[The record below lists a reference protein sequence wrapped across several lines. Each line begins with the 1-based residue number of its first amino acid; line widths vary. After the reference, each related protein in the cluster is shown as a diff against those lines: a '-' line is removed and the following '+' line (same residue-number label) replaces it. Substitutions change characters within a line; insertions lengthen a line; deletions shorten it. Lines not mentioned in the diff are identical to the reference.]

1 MPNKIQKELK
11 KIAQE
16 IIATQGVVDFE
27 KTYHQTLSLFE
38 KLVVLKNTEAPEKDT
53 WKEMESNYSQAIDF
67 IEVEKVPEQVL
78 NLNRKEIP
86 PLMETIKEI
95 VTEFPEVDLNQIEKQ
110 EPLKHPP
117 IKNLNDHF
125 SKGLQID
132 LNDRLAFIK
141 YLFETNIQEYQ
152 RVVSQIV
159 TFSNWEEA
167 QNFVVQIVKPDYNN
181 WEGKEIYEERFFKII
196 ENNFI

>member
-1 MPNKIQKELK
+1 MPNKIQEELK

-16 IIATQGVVDFE
+16 IIATEESVDFE
-27 KTYHQTLSLFE
+27 KTYHQALCLFE
-38 KLVVLKNTEAPEKDT
+38 KLVVLKNNEAAEKDT
-53 WKEMESNYSQAIDF
+53 CKEMESNYNQAIDF
-67 IEVEKVPEQVL
+67 IEVKKEPEQVL
-78 NLNRKEIP
+78 DQNIEETL

-95 VTEFPEVDLNQIEKQ
+95 ITEFPKVDLKQ
-110 EPLKHPP
+110 TETQELQKHPP

-181 WEGKEIYEERFFKII
+181 WEGKEIYEERFLKII
-196 ENNFI
+196 ENNFT

>member
-1 MPNKIQKELK
+1 MPNKIQEELK

-16 IIATQGVVDFE
+16 IIATEESVDFE
-27 KTYHQTLSLFE
+27 KTYHQALCLFE
-38 KLVVLKNTEAPEKDT
+38 KLVVLKNNEAAEKDT
-53 WKEMESNYSQAIDF
+53 WKEMESTHNQAIDF
-67 IEVEKVPEQVL
+67 IEVKKEPEQVL
-78 NLNRKEIP
+78 DQNTEETL

-95 VTEFPEVDLNQIEKQ
+95 VTEFPKVDLKQ
-110 EPLKHPP
+110 TETQELQKHPP

-141 YLFETNIQEYQ
+141 HLFETNIQEYQ

-181 WEGKEIYEERFFKII
+181 WEGKEIYEERFLKII
-196 ENNFI
+196 ENNFT

>member
-1 MPNKIQKELK
+1 MPNKIQEELK

-16 IIATQGVVDFE
+16 IIATKGSVDFE
-27 KTYHQTLSLFE
+27 KTYYQTLSLFE
-38 KLVVLKNTEAPEKDT
+38 KLVVLKNAEVAKKET
-53 WKEMESNYSQAIDF
+53 WKDMESNYNKAIDF
-67 IEVEKVPEQVL
+67 IELKKEPVKVLGQ
-78 NLNRKEIP
+78 NREEIL

-95 VTEFPEVDLNQIEKQ
+95 VAEFPKVDLKQ
-110 EPLKHPP
+110 TETQELQKHPP

-141 YLFETNIQEYQ
+141 HLFETNIQEYQ

-167 QNFVVQIVKPDYNN
+167 QSFVIQIVKPDYNN
-181 WEGKEIYEERFFKII
+181 WEGKEIYEARFFKII
-196 ENNFI
+196 ENNFT

>member
-1 MPNKIQKELK
+1 MPNKIQEELK

-16 IIATQGVVDFE
+16 IIATKGSVDFE
-27 KTYHQTLSLFE
+27 KIYYQTLSLFE
-38 KLVVLKNTEAPEKDT
+38 KLVVLKNAEVAKKET
-53 WKEMESNYSQAIDF
+53 WKDMESNYNKAIDF
-67 IEVEKVPEQVL
+67 IELKKEPVKVLGQ
-78 NLNRKEIP
+78 NREEIL

-95 VTEFPEVDLNQIEKQ
+95 VAEFPKVDLKQ
-110 EPLKHPP
+110 TETQELQKHPP

-141 YLFETNIQEYQ
+141 HLFETNIQEYQ

-181 WEGKEIYEERFFKII
+181 WEGKERYEARFLKII
-196 ENNFI
+196 ENNFT

>member
-1 MPNKIQKELK
+1 MPNKIQEELK

-16 IIATQGVVDFE
+16 IIATEELVDFE
-27 KTYHQTLSLFE
+27 KTYHQALCLFE
-38 KLVVLKNTEAPEKDT
+38 KLAVLKNTEAAEKDT
-53 WKEMESNYSQAIDF
+53 WKEMESNYNQAIDF
-67 IEVEKVPEQVL
+67 VEVKKEPEQVL
-78 NLNRKEIP
+78 DQNREETL

-95 VTEFPEVDLNQIEKQ
+95 VTEFPKVDLKQ
-110 EPLKHPP
+110 TETQELQKHPP

-141 YLFETNIQEYQ
+141 HLFETNIQEYQ

-181 WEGKEIYEERFFKII
+181 WEGKEIYEEHFLKII
-196 ENNFI
+196 ENNFT

>member
-1 MPNKIQKELK
+1 MPNKIQEELK

-16 IIATQGVVDFE
+16 IIATKGSVDFE
-27 KTYHQTLSLFE
+27 KIYYQTLSLFE
-38 KLVVLKNTEAPEKDT
+38 KLVVLKNAEVAKKET
-53 WKEMESNYSQAIDF
+53 WKDMESNYNKAIDF
-67 IEVEKVPEQVL
+67 IELKKEPVKVLGQ
-78 NLNRKEIP
+78 NREEIL

-95 VTEFPEVDLNQIEKQ
+95 VAEFPKVDLKQ
-110 EPLKHPP
+110 TETQELQKHPP

-141 YLFETNIQEYQ
+141 HLFETNTLEYQ
-152 RVVSQIV
+152 RVISQIV

-167 QNFVVQIVKPDYNN
+167 QSFVIQIVKPDYNN
-181 WEGKEIYEERFFKII
+181 WEGKEIYEARFFKII
-196 ENNFI
+196 ENNFT

>member
-1 MPNKIQKELK
+1 MPNKIQEELK

-16 IIATQGVVDFE
+16 IIATEESVDFE
-27 KTYHQTLSLFE
+27 KTYHQALCLFE
-38 KLVVLKNTEAPEKDT
+38 KLVVLKNNEAAEKDT
-53 WKEMESNYSQAIDF
+53 CKEMESNYNQAIDF
-67 IEVEKVPEQVL
+67 IEVKKEPEQVL
-78 NLNRKEIP
+78 DQNIEETL

-95 VTEFPEVDLNQIEKQ
+95 ITEFPKVDLKQ
-110 EPLKHPP
+110 TETQELQKHPP

-141 YLFETNIQEYQ
+141 YLFETNIQQYQ

-181 WEGKEIYEERFFKII
+181 WEGKEIYEERFLKII
-196 ENNFI
+196 ENNFT

>member
-1 MPNKIQKELK
+1 MPNKIQEELK

-16 IIATQGVVDFE
+16 IIATKGSVDFE
-27 KTYHQTLSLFE
+27 KIYYQTLSLFE
-38 KLVVLKNTEAPEKDT
+38 KLVVLKNAEVAKKET
-53 WKEMESNYSQAIDF
+53 WKDMESNYNKAIDF
-67 IEVEKVPEQVL
+67 IELKKEPVKVLGQ
-78 NLNRKEIP
+78 NREEIL

-95 VTEFPEVDLNQIEKQ
+95 VAEFPKVDLKQ
-110 EPLKHPP
+110 TETQELQKHPP

-141 YLFETNIQEYQ
+141 HLFETNIQEYQ
-152 RVVSQIV
+152 RVVSQIA

-167 QNFVVQIVKPDYNN
+167 QSFVIQIVKPDYNN
-181 WEGKEIYEERFFKII
+181 WEGKEIYEARFFKII
-196 ENNFI
+196 ENNFT

>member
-1 MPNKIQKELK
+1 MPNKIQEELK

-16 IIATQGVVDFE
+16 IIATEESVDFE
-27 KTYHQTLSLFE
+27 KTYHQALYLFE
-38 KLVVLKNTEAPEKDT
+38 KLVVLKNTEAAEKDT
-53 WKEMESNYSQAIDF
+53 WKEMESNYNQAIDF
-67 IEVEKVPEQVL
+67 VEVKKEPEQVL
-78 NLNRKEIP
+78 DQNREETL

-95 VTEFPEVDLNQIEKQ
+95 VTEFPKVDLKQ
-110 EPLKHPP
+110 TETQELQKHPP

-141 YLFETNIQEYQ
+141 HLFETNIQEYQ

-181 WEGKEIYEERFFKII
+181 WEGKEIYEEHFLKII
-196 ENNFI
+196 ENNFT

>member
-1 MPNKIQKELK
+1 MPNKIQEELK

-16 IIATQGVVDFE
+16 IIATEESVDFE
-27 KTYHQTLSLFE
+27 KTYHQALYLFE
-38 KLVVLKNTEAPEKDT
+38 KLVVLKNTEAAEKDT
-53 WKEMESNYSQAIDF
+53 WKEMESNYNQAIDF
-67 IEVEKVPEQVL
+67 IEVKKEPEQVL
-78 NLNRKEIP
+78 DQNREETLS
-86 PLMETIKEI
+86 LMETIKEI
-95 VTEFPEVDLNQIEKQ
+95 VTEFPKVDLKQ
-110 EPLKHPP
+110 TETQELQKHPP

-141 YLFETNIQEYQ
+141 HLFETNIQEYQ

-181 WEGKEIYEERFFKII
+181 WEGKEIYEERFLKII

>member
-1 MPNKIQKELK
+1 MPNKIQEELK

-16 IIATQGVVDFE
+16 IIATKGSVDFE
-27 KTYHQTLSLFE
+27 KIYYQTLSLFE
-38 KLVVLKNTEAPEKDT
+38 KLVVLKNAEVAKKET
-53 WKEMESNYSQAIDF
+53 WKDMESNYNKAIDF
-67 IEVEKVPEQVL
+67 IELKKEPVKVLGQ
-78 NLNRKEIP
+78 NREEIL

-95 VTEFPEVDLNQIEKQ
+95 VVEFPKVDLKQ
-110 EPLKHPP
+110 TETQELQKHPP

-141 YLFETNIQEYQ
+141 HLFETNIQEYQ

-167 QNFVVQIVKPDYNN
+167 QSFVIQIVKPDYNN
-181 WEGKEIYEERFFKII
+181 WEGKEIYEARFFKII
-196 ENNFI
+196 ENNFT

>member
-1 MPNKIQKELK
+1 MPNKIQEELK

-16 IIATQGVVDFE
+16 IIATEESVDFE
-27 KTYHQTLSLFE
+27 KTYHQALYLFE
-38 KLVVLKNTEAPEKDT
+38 KLVVLKNTEAAEKDT
-53 WKEMESNYSQAIDF
+53 WNEMESNYNQAIDF
-67 IEVEKVPEQVL
+67 IEVKKEPEQVL
-78 NLNRKEIP
+78 DQNKEETLS
-86 PLMETIKEI
+86 LMETIKEI
-95 VTEFPEVDLNQIEKQ
+95 VTEFPKVDLKQ
-110 EPLKHPP
+110 TETQELQKYPP

-141 YLFETNIQEYQ
+141 HLFETNIQEYQ

-167 QNFVVQIVKPDYNN
+167 QNFVVQIVKPDYKN
-181 WEGKEIYEERFFKII
+181 WVGKQIYEERFLKII
-196 ENNFI
+196 KNNFT

>member
-1 MPNKIQKELK
+1 MPNKIQEELK

-16 IIATQGVVDFE
+16 IIATEESVDFE
-27 KTYHQTLSLFE
+27 KTYHQALCLFE
-38 KLVVLKNTEAPEKDT
+38 KLVVLKNNEAAEKDT
-53 WKEMESNYSQAIDF
+53 CKEMESNYNQAIDF
-67 IEVEKVPEQVL
+67 IEVKKEPEQVL
-78 NLNRKEIP
+78 DQNIEETL

-95 VTEFPEVDLNQIEKQ
+95 ITEFPKVDLKQ
-110 EPLKHPP
+110 TETQELQKPPP

-141 YLFETNIQEYQ
+141 YLFETNIQQYQ

-181 WEGKEIYEERFFKII
+181 WEGKEIYEERFLKII
-196 ENNFI
+196 ENNFT

>member
-1 MPNKIQKELK
+1 MPNKIQEELK

-16 IIATQGVVDFE
+16 IIATEESVDFE
-27 KTYHQTLSLFE
+27 KTYHQALYLFE
-38 KLVVLKNTEAPEKDT
+38 KLVVLKNTEAAEKDT
-53 WKEMESNYSQAIDF
+53 WKEMESNYNQAIDF
-67 IEVEKVPEQVL
+67 VEVKKEPEQVL
-78 NLNRKEIP
+78 DQNREETL

-95 VTEFPEVDLNQIEKQ
+95 VTEFPKVDLKQ
-110 EPLKHPP
+110 TETQELQKHPP

-141 YLFETNIQEYQ
+141 HLFETNIQEYQ

-181 WEGKEIYEERFFKII
+181 WEGKEIYEERFLKII
-196 ENNFI
+196 ENNFT

>member
-1 MPNKIQKELK
+1 MPNKIQEELK

-16 IIATQGVVDFE
+16 IIATKGSVDFE
-27 KTYHQTLSLFE
+27 KIYYQTLSLFE
-38 KLVVLKNTEAPEKDT
+38 KLVVLKNAEVAKKET
-53 WKEMESNYSQAIDF
+53 WKDMESNYNKAIDF
-67 IEVEKVPEQVL
+67 IELKKEPVKVLGQ
-78 NLNRKEIP
+78 NREEIL

-95 VTEFPEVDLNQIEKQ
+95 VAEFPKVDLKQ
-110 EPLKHPP
+110 TETQELQKHPP

-141 YLFETNIQEYQ
+141 HLFETNIQEYQ

-167 QNFVVQIVKPDYNN
+167 QSFVIQIVKPDYNN
-181 WEGKEIYEERFFKII
+181 WEGKEIYEARFFKII
-196 ENNFI
+196 ENNFT

>member
-1 MPNKIQKELK
+1 MPNKIQEELK

-16 IIATQGVVDFE
+16 IIATEESVDFE

-38 KLVVLKNTEAPEKDT
+38 KLVVLKNTQVVEKDT
-53 WKEMESNYSQAIDF
+53 WKDMESNYNQAIDF
-67 IEVEKVPEQVL
+67 IEVKKEPVQVL
-78 NLNRKEIP
+78 DQNREEIH

-95 VTEFPEVDLNQIEKQ
+95 VTEFPKVDLKQ
-110 EPLKHPP
+110 TETQELQKPPP

-141 YLFETNIQEYQ
+141 HLFETNTLEYQ
-152 RVVSQIV
+152 RVISQIV
-159 TFSNWEEA
+159 AFSNWEEA
-167 QNFVVQIVKPDYNN
+167 QSFVVQIVKPDYNN
-181 WEGKEIYEERFFKII
+181 WEGKERYEASFLKII
-196 ENNFI
+196 ENNFT

>member
-1 MPNKIQKELK
+1 MPNKIQEELK

-16 IIATQGVVDFE
+16 IIATKGSVDFE
-27 KTYHQTLSLFE
+27 KIYYQTLSLFE
-38 KLVVLKNTEAPEKDT
+38 KLVVLKNAEVAKKET
-53 WKEMESNYSQAIDF
+53 WKDMESNYNKAIDF
-67 IEVEKVPEQVL
+67 IELKKEPVKVLGQ
-78 NLNRKEIP
+78 NREEIL

-95 VTEFPEVDLNQIEKQ
+95 VVEFPKVDLKQ
-110 EPLKHPP
+110 TETQELQKHPP

-141 YLFETNIQEYQ
+141 HLFETNIQEYQ

-167 QNFVVQIVKPDYNN
+167 QSFVLQIVKPDYNN
-181 WEGKEIYEERFFKII
+181 WEGKEIYEARFFKII
-196 ENNFI
+196 ENNFT

>member
-1 MPNKIQKELK
+1 MPNKIQEELK

-16 IIATQGVVDFE
+16 IIATEESVDFE
-27 KTYHQTLSLFE
+27 KTYHQALYLFE
-38 KLVVLKNTEAPEKDT
+38 KLVVLKNTEAAEKDT
-53 WKEMESNYSQAIDF
+53 WKEMESNYNQAIDF
-67 IEVEKVPEQVL
+67 IEVKKEPEQVL
-78 NLNRKEIP
+78 DQNKEETLSLI
-86 PLMETIKEI
+86 ETIKEI
-95 VTEFPEVDLNQIEKQ
+95 VAEFPKVDLKQ
-110 EPLKHPP
+110 TETQELQKHPP

-141 YLFETNIQEYQ
+141 HLFETNIQEYQ

-167 QNFVVQIVKPDYNN
+167 QNFVVQIVKPDYKN
-181 WEGKEIYEERFFKII
+181 WVGKQIYEERFLKII
-196 ENNFI
+196 KNNFT

>member
-1 MPNKIQKELK
+1 MPNKIQEELK

-16 IIATQGVVDFE
+16 IIATEESVDFE
-27 KTYHQTLSLFE
+27 KTYHQALYLFE
-38 KLVVLKNTEAPEKDT
+38 KLVVLKNTEAAEKDT
-53 WKEMESNYSQAIDF
+53 WKEMESNYNQAIDF
-67 IEVEKVPEQVL
+67 VEVKKEPEQVL
-78 NLNRKEIP
+78 DQNREETL
-86 PLMETIKEI
+86 PLVETIKEI
-95 VTEFPEVDLNQIEKQ
+95 VTEFPKVDLKQ
-110 EPLKHPP
+110 TETQELQKHPP

-141 YLFETNIQEYQ
+141 HLFETNIQEYQ

-181 WEGKEIYEERFFKII
+181 WEGKEIYEEHFLKII
-196 ENNFI
+196 ENNFT

>member
-1 MPNKIQKELK
+1 MPNKIQEELK

-16 IIATQGVVDFE
+16 IIATEESVDFE
-27 KTYHQTLSLFE
+27 KTYHQALCLFE
-38 KLVVLKNTEAPEKDT
+38 KLVVLKNNEAAEKDT
-53 WKEMESNYSQAIDF
+53 CKEMESNYNQAIDF
-67 IEVEKVPEQVL
+67 IEVKKEPVKVLGQ
-78 NLNRKEIP
+78 NREEIL
-86 PLMETIKEI
+86 PLKETIKEI
-95 VTEFPEVDLNQIEKQ
+95 VAEFPKVDLKQ
-110 EPLKHPP
+110 TETQELQKHPP

-141 YLFETNIQEYQ
+141 YLFETNIQQYQ

-181 WEGKEIYEERFFKII
+181 WEGKEIYEERFLKII
-196 ENNFI
+196 ENNFT

>member
-1 MPNKIQKELK
+1 MPNKIQEELK

-16 IIATQGVVDFE
+16 IIATEESVDFE
-27 KTYHQTLSLFE
+27 KTYHQALCLFE
-38 KLVVLKNTEAPEKDT
+38 KLVVLKNNEAAEKDT
-53 WKEMESNYSQAIDF
+53 CKEMESNYNQAIDF
-67 IEVEKVPEQVL
+67 IEVKKEPEQVL
-78 NLNRKEIP
+78 DQNTEETL

-95 VTEFPEVDLNQIEKQ
+95 VTEFPKVDLKQ
-110 EPLKHPP
+110 TETQELQKHPP

-141 YLFETNIQEYQ
+141 HLFETNIQEYQ

-159 TFSNWEEA
+159 TFSNWEEV
-167 QNFVVQIVKPDYNN
+167 QNFIIQIVKPDYNN
-181 WEGKEIYEERFFKII
+181 WEGKEIYEERFLKII
-196 ENNFI
+196 ENNFT

>member
-1 MPNKIQKELK
+1 MPNKIQEELK

-16 IIATQGVVDFE
+16 IIATEESVDFE
-27 KTYHQTLSLFE
+27 KTYHQALCLFE
-38 KLVVLKNTEAPEKDT
+38 KLVVLKNNEAAEKDT
-53 WKEMESNYSQAIDF
+53 CKEMESNYNQAIDF
-67 IEVEKVPEQVL
+67 IEVKKEPEQVL
-78 NLNRKEIP
+78 DQNIEETL

-95 VTEFPEVDLNQIEKQ
+95 ITEFPKVDLKQ
-110 EPLKHPP
+110 TETQELQKHPP

-141 YLFETNIQEYQ
+141 HLFETNIQEYQ

-181 WEGKEIYEERFFKII
+181 WEGKEIYEERFLKII
-196 ENNFI
+196 ENNFT

>member
-1 MPNKIQKELK
+1 MPNKIQEELK

-16 IIATQGVVDFE
+16 IIATKGSVDFE
-27 KTYHQTLSLFE
+27 KIYYQTLSLFE
-38 KLVVLKNTEAPEKDT
+38 KLVVLKNAEVAKKET
-53 WKEMESNYSQAIDF
+53 WKDMESNYNKAIDF
-67 IEVEKVPEQVL
+67 IEVKKEPVKVLGQ
-78 NLNRKEIP
+78 NREEIL

-95 VTEFPEVDLNQIEKQ
+95 VAEFPKVDLKQ
-110 EPLKHPP
+110 TETQELQKHPP

-141 YLFETNIQEYQ
+141 HLFETNIQEYQ

-167 QNFVVQIVKPDYNN
+167 QSFVIQIVKPDYNN
-181 WEGKEIYEERFFKII
+181 WEGKEIYEARFFKII
-196 ENNFI
+196 ENNFT

>member
-1 MPNKIQKELK
+1 MPNKIQEELK

-16 IIATQGVVDFE
+16 IIATEESVDFE
-27 KTYHQTLSLFE
+27 KTYHQALCLFE
-38 KLVVLKNTEAPEKDT
+38 KLVVLKNTEAAEKDT
-53 WKEMESNYSQAIDF
+53 WKEMESNYNQAIDF
-67 IEVEKVPEQVL
+67 IEVKKEPEQVL
-78 NLNRKEIP
+78 DQNREETL

-95 VTEFPEVDLNQIEKQ
+95 ITEFPKVDLKQ
-110 EPLKHPP
+110 TETQELQKHPP

-141 YLFETNIQEYQ
+141 HLFETNIQEYQ

-181 WEGKEIYEERFFKII
+181 WEGKEIYEERFLKII
-196 ENNFI
+196 ENNFT

>member
-16 IIATQGVVDFE
+16 IIATQGAVDFE

-78 NLNRKEIP
+78 NLNRKEI
-86 PLMETIKEI
+86 
-95 VTEFPEVDLNQIEKQ
+95 VTEFPEVDLKQIETQ
-110 EPLKHPP
+110 GPLKHPP

-141 YLFETNIQEYQ
+141 HLFETNIQEYQ

-159 TFSNWEEA
+159 TFSNLEEA

>member
-1 MPNKIQKELK
+1 MPNKIQEELK

-16 IIATQGVVDFE
+16 IIATEESVDFE
-27 KTYHQTLSLFE
+27 KTYHQALCLFE
-38 KLVVLKNTEAPEKDT
+38 KLVVLKNNEAAEKDT
-53 WKEMESNYSQAIDF
+53 CKEMESNYNQAIDF
-67 IEVEKVPEQVL
+67 IEVKKEPEQVL
-78 NLNRKEIP
+78 DQNIEETL

-95 VTEFPEVDLNQIEKQ
+95 ITEFPKVDLKQ
-110 EPLKHPP
+110 AETQELQKHPP

-141 YLFETNIQEYQ
+141 YLFETNIQQYQ

-181 WEGKEIYEERFFKII
+181 WEGKEIYEERFLKII
-196 ENNFI
+196 ENNFT

>member
-95 VTEFPEVDLNQIEKQ
+95 VTEFPEVDLKQIETQ

>member
-1 MPNKIQKELK
+1 MPNKIQEELK

-16 IIATQGVVDFE
+16 IIATERSVDFE

-38 KLVVLKNTEAPEKDT
+38 KLVVLKNTQVVEKDT
-53 WKEMESNYSQAIDF
+53 WKDMESNYNQAIDF
-67 IEVEKVPEQVL
+67 IEVKKEPVQVL
-78 NLNRKEIP
+78 DQNREEIP

-95 VTEFPEVDLNQIEKQ
+95 ITEFPKVDLKQ
-110 EPLKHPP
+110 TETQELQKPPP

-141 YLFETNIQEYQ
+141 HLFETNTLEYQ
-152 RVVSQIV
+152 RAISQIV

-167 QNFVVQIVKPDYNN
+167 QSFVVQIVKPEYNK
-181 WEGKEIYEERFFKII
+181 WEGKEKYEARFLKII
-196 ENNFI
+196 ENNFT

>member
-16 IIATQGVVDFE
+16 IIATQGAVDFE

-95 VTEFPEVDLNQIEKQ
+95 VTEFPEVDLKQIETQ
-110 EPLKHPP
+110 GPLKHPP

-141 YLFETNIQEYQ
+141 HLFETNIQEYQ
-152 RVVSQIV
+152 RVISQIV
-159 TFSNWEEA
+159 TFSNLEEA

>member
-1 MPNKIQKELK
+1 MPNKIQEELK

-16 IIATQGVVDFE
+16 IIATKGSVDFE
-27 KTYHQTLSLFE
+27 KIYYQTLSLFE
-38 KLVVLKNTEAPEKDT
+38 KLVVLKNAEVAKKET
-53 WKEMESNYSQAIDF
+53 WKDMESNYNKAIDF
-67 IEVEKVPEQVL
+67 IEVKKEPVKVLGQ
-78 NLNRKEIP
+78 NREEIL

-95 VTEFPEVDLNQIEKQ
+95 VAEFPKVDLKQ
-110 EPLKHPP
+110 TETQELQKHPP

-141 YLFETNIQEYQ
+141 HLFETNIQEYQ

-167 QNFVVQIVKPDYNN
+167 QSFVLQIVKPDYNN
-181 WEGKEIYEERFFKII
+181 WEGKEIYEARFFKII
-196 ENNFI
+196 ENNFT

>member
-1 MPNKIQKELK
+1 MPNKIQEELK

-16 IIATQGVVDFE
+16 IIATKGSVDFE
-27 KTYHQTLSLFE
+27 KIYYQTLSLFE
-38 KLVVLKNTEAPEKDT
+38 KLVVLKNAEVAKKET
-53 WKEMESNYSQAIDF
+53 WKDMESNYNKAIDF
-67 IEVEKVPEQVL
+67 IELKKEPVKVLGQ
-78 NLNRKEIP
+78 NREEIL

-95 VTEFPEVDLNQIEKQ
+95 VAEFPKVDLKQ
-110 EPLKHPP
+110 TETQELQKHPP

-141 YLFETNIQEYQ
+141 HLFETNIQEYQ

-167 QNFVVQIVKPDYNN
+167 QSFVLQIVKPDYNN
-181 WEGKEIYEERFFKII
+181 WEGKEIYEARFFKII
-196 ENNFI
+196 ENNFT

>member
-1 MPNKIQKELK
+1 MPNKIQEELK

-16 IIATQGVVDFE
+16 IIATKGSVDFE
-27 KTYHQTLSLFE
+27 KIYYQTLSLFE
-38 KLVVLKNTEAPEKDT
+38 KLVVLKNAEVAKKET
-53 WKEMESNYSQAIDF
+53 WKDMESNYNKAIDF
-67 IEVEKVPEQVL
+67 IELKKEPVKVLGQ
-78 NLNRKEIP
+78 NREEIL

-95 VTEFPEVDLNQIEKQ
+95 VAEFPKVDLKQ
-110 EPLKHPP
+110 TETQELQKHPP

-141 YLFETNIQEYQ
+141 HLFETNIQEYQ

-181 WEGKEIYEERFFKII
+181 WEGKEIYEERFLKII
-196 ENNFI
+196 ENNFT